1 MNLGHELLDEYI
13 NKEYPNKVY
22 GDLTLENILRIYDSM
37 EYKVYVLKIATKN
50 LIDTLLRK

>member
-13 NKEYPNKVY
+13 NKEYPNEVY
-22 GDLTLENILRIYDSM
+22 GDLTLENILRIYNSM